1 MKRIV
6 FISLLILILLFLTL
20 NKCKAEGFA
29 ETKGEENKMLWDNK
43 ITSIKTIIENLKK
56 EWKDCG
62 FDDLVLEPK
71 DFAVINSRKRLI
83 ELLPVTNMLSK
94 LDYNK
99 VRCFVSKFDPE
110 NYVVISKTIATVP
123 KVLKPRN
130 IIIVNNML
138 YQSTPYGVLKYQ
150 VPKLSELNNNTALNA
165 SIEAGILNDYNSF
178 NMGNYPIYNLDGR
191 ILQKRGTKILDLKN
205 NDEYEFT
212 TINNKIELLNKKSID
227 KIIKDEQDI
236 KAVKKDTDTENNKI
250 KEVAKET
257 AEKTN
262 QNIAAVTKDIQVS
275 NQKVKEGMVDIGG
288 IVELNVQDVKQ
299 LKALDPSTFL
309 PIVKVV
315 GSGVSANE
323 DAKKKAEELAK
334 KAAADL
340 EAKKKAEEDA
350 RKKAEDAKKLANA
363 KPADDKAK
371 KEADEA
377 AAKAAAAKK
386 AADDAAKKVAD
397 AKAAAEKAAADAK
410 RKAEEEKKNKMAIK
424 PGDIQLNKLLESLV
438 SVIEYDGI
446 IYICQ
451 PNIVRPLSIW
461 ANKLNEIIKK
471 NKFVIKGVIPHY
483 YYSNNKFNY
492 VLIFLFNDDFCVM
505 LNKEELSQVM
515 DVKSVLGISF
525 NQNIPDR
532 IGCDD
537 LKVILE
543 QMVKANVVTNEKS
556 DSILK
561 RYKCKK

>member
-29 ETKGEENKMLWDNK
+29 ETKEEENKMLWDNK

-71 DFAVINSRKRLI
+71 DFTVINSRKRLI
-83 ELLPVTNMLSK
+83 ELLPVTNMLPK

-110 NYVVISKTIATVP
+110 NYVVISKTITTVP
-123 KVLKPRN
+123 KVLKPVN

-138 YQSTPYGVLKYQ
+138 YQSTPYGVLKYL

-191 ILQKRGTKILDLKN
+191 ILQKRDNKILDLKN
-205 NDEYEFT
+205 DDEYEFT
-212 TINNKIELLNKKSID
+212 NINNKIELLNKKSID

-236 KAVKKDTDTENNKI
+236 KTIKKDTDTENNKI

-288 IVELNVQDVKQ
+288 IVELKVQDVKQ
-299 LKALDPSTFL
+299 LKSLDPSTFL

-315 GSGVSANE
+315 GSGVSVNE

-350 RKKAEDAKKLANA
+350 KQKAEDAKKLANA
-363 KPADDKAK
+363 KPTDDKAK

-377 AAKAAAAKK
+377 AAKADAAKK

-410 RKAEEEKKNKMAIK
+410 RKAEEENKNKMAIK
-424 PGDIQLNKLLESLV
+424 PEDIQLNKLLESLV

-515 DVKSVLGISF
+515 DVKAVLGISF

-543 QMVKANVVTNEKS
+543 QMIKANVVTNEKS